1 MVAASKSLGKPQLR
15 YLEALQLFL
24 GILLNRKEER
34 MSERKFYPM
43 LTQTIKSALC
53 LADSSNVHLYVN
65 LLILYPEKPTH
76 NNPND
81 PISSIILNELDRQYA
96 RWDKKG
102 ATNEI

>member
-1 MVAASKSLGKPQLR
+1 MIAASKSLGQPILR
-15 YLEALQLFL
+15 YLEAPLSFL

-53 LADSSNVHLYVN
+53 LVDSSSVHLYVN
-65 LLILYPEKPTH
+65 LLIVYPEKPTY

-96 RWDKKG
+96 RWGKKG
-102 ATNEI
+102 GNK